1 MASKDL
7 HADGAE
13 GLKRI
18 ERFLK
23 ILTWQMVVLLLIL
36 VYIAIRPQ
44 AGRYQFLVQG
54 EDAGLFDTAYGQAR
68 FNQNGQRDPRTVQDL
83 AESLGVRRRPPG
95 RAVKGHY
102 VEAGLPSRL
111 ERLA

>member
-1 MASKDL
+1 MASKEL
-7 HADGAE
+7 RADGTE

-23 ILTWQMVVLLLIL
+23 ILTWQMVALLLIL
-36 VYIAIRPQ
+36 AYIAIRPQ

-68 FNQNGQRDPRTVQDL
+68 LIKMDRQIDPNGEPGGGLRSETPPTGDDGQDAL
-83 AESLGVRRRPPG
+83 R
-95 RAVKGHY
+95 
-102 VEAGLPSRL
+102 
-111 ERLA
+111 

>member
-23 ILTWQMVVLLLIL
+23 ILTWQIVVLLLIL

-68 FNQNGQRDPRTVQDL
+68 LIKMDREIQDSAGSSGEPGSEAPSAGEGGQGALR
-83 AESLGVRRRPPG
+83 
-95 RAVKGHY
+95 
-102 VEAGLPSRL
+102 
-111 ERLA
+111 

>member
-7 HADGAE
+7 RADGAE
-13 GLKRI
+13 GLKGI

-23 ILTWQMVVLLLIL
+23 ILAWQMVVLLLIL
-36 VYIAIRPQ
+36 AYIAIRPQ

-68 FNQNGQRDPRTVQDL
+68 LIKMDRQIEPN
-83 AESLGVRRRPPG
+83 AESGGVPGEGPGSEAPP
-95 RAVKGHY
+95 
-102 VEAGLPSRL
+102 AGDSGQEVLR
-111 ERLA
+111 